1 MSWIDSPVLY
11 NVCVCACVCVCVYT
25 YTFTYI
31 HTHIHMEVASAYV
44 VDRQPCVCVYVC
56 AYTHTHTHTHTHT
69 YTHICHGLCI
79 YKCHGTTALCACV
92 AISGETAQNKKSRAG
107 SHAQDTRTQPSL
119 DLNMEGGRR
128 TNASGGLRDL
138 GARLERVEDALDR
151 VLLHVH
157 QEA

>member
-1 MSWIDSPVLY
+1 MCACVRVCVCVCIHIHLHIYIHTYIWKLRARMSWIDSPV
-11 NVCVCACVCVCVYT
+11 CVCMCVR
-25 YTFTYI
+25 I
-31 HTHIHMEVASAYV
+31 
-44 VDRQPCVCVYVC
+44 R
-56 AYTHTHTHTHTHT
+56 THTHTHIHTHT
-69 YTHICHGLCI
+69 YTHLCHGLCI

-92 AISGETAQNKKSRAG
+92 AISGETAPKKKSRAG